1 MKKLV
6 AVCLFAMMVSVAAAG
21 LNNDPLAT
29 PPAPVLDAGWAYDE
43 VEHRFQDSTDS
54 PYVYNLTGPATFRL
68 TDAFV
73 EGDVY
78 YVRDFG
84 SLILTTTFYSGSPTG
99 FTNDATAEAA
109 WRHDDFSKGEI
120 VLGAGAHSLTVQGNG
135 EGGLPAGF
143 FTQLTTATPAVPVP
157 GALVL
162 GGIGASLVQWLRKR
176 RAV

>member
-21 LNNDPLAT
+21 VNYDPLAT
-29 PPAPVLDAGWAYDE
+29 PPAPVLDAGWAYDQ
-43 VEHRFQDSTDS
+43 VNQAFHDSSDS
-54 PYVYNLTGPATFRL
+54 PYVYDLTGPATFRI
-68 TDAFV
+68 TDDFAL
-73 EGDVY
+73 GDVY

-99 FTNDATAEAA
+99 FSDPSGWAN
-109 WRHDDFSKGEI
+109 DDFSKGEI
-120 VLGAGAHSLTVQGNG
+120 LLGAGAHSLTVQGNG
-135 EGGLPAGF
+135 AGGVPAGF
-143 FTQLTTATPAVPVP
+143 YTQLTTATPAVPVP